1 MLGLLGYVSLLRQ
14 SPEATIRHG
23 TSGHY
28 CQQPQ
33 PRVGTQFRLHS
44 NELHYTVCIY
54 CATGENCTFGDVALM
69 SEDCI
74 RTASVL
80 TEEPSDLI
88 VFDRDLYNR
97 SVKCVLKKEFDDKT
111 NFIAN
116 SRYFRYWQN
125 KYRKQ
130 LAMAMTKITMPYEA
144 TITKQGQAVDAI
156 YFLLT

>member
-1 MLGLLGYVSLLRQ
+1 
-14 SPEATIRHG
+14 
-23 TSGHY
+23 
-28 CQQPQ
+28 
-33 PRVGTQFRLHS
+33 
-44 NELHYTVCIY
+44 
-54 CATGENCTFGDVALM
+54 M

-97 SVKCVLKKEFDDKT
+97 SVKSVLKKEFDEKT
-111 NFIAN
+111 NFISN

-130 LAMAMTKITMPYEA
+130 LAMAMTKMTMPYEA
-144 TITKQGQAVDAI
+144 TLTKQGQTVNAI